1 MAGIVFYFEDNDK
14 DVWSGRRIDLD
25 AWNYNCKIGGIDKA
39 IVVNLTQQDL
49 ITFDGNM
56 DITFVDEMP
65 SLSGNVT
72 QLVTPT
78 EVSGTT
84 SLWDFNHETDW
95 YVFGPG
101 YGWKGNYF
109 GDTFLTLPQCS
120 PVYHHSVFVGSTV
133 MYHRDNILNQQ

>member
-25 AWNYNCKIGGIDKA
+25 VWNYNCKIGGITKA
-39 IVVNLTQQDL
+39 IVINLTNQDL

-56 DITFVDEMP
+56 DISFVDEMP
-65 SLSGNVT
+65 ILSGTVA

-84 SLWDFNHETDW
+84 SLWDFDHQVDW
-95 YVFGPG
+95 YVLGPAT
-101 YGWKGNYF
+101 GWGGNYF
-109 GDTFLTLPQCS
+109 GDILLTIPESTQI
-120 PVYHHSVFVGSTV
+120 YHHSVFIGATI
-133 MYHRDNILNQQ
+133 MYHRDRIINGL